1 MALRK
6 AASVLPEP
14 VGAAM
19 SVCRP
24 SAIASQPRSCAA
36 VGAPSDRGQSFAQFL
51 LGLPSHTDS
60 YIARLADYAEQST
73 TWGFFARFGSKS
85 DSSELIWL

>member
-1 MALRK
+1 MAVSN

-24 SAIASQPRSCAA
+24 AAIESQPRSCAEVGSPIA
-36 VGAPSDRGQSFAQFL
+36 VVNHWRTMGWKPGKAMGAGA
-51 LGLPSHTDS
+51 
-60 YIARLADYAEQST
+60 
-73 TWGFFARFGSKS
+73 WG
-85 DSSELIWL
+85 

>member
-1 MALRK
+1 MAVRN

-24 SAIASQPRSCAA
+24 AAIDSQPRSCAE
-36 VGAPSDRGQSFAQFL
+36 VGSPTSVVN
-51 LGLPSHTDS
+51 H
-60 YIARLADYAEQST
+60 
-73 TWGFFARFGSKS
+73 
-85 DSSELIWL
+85 